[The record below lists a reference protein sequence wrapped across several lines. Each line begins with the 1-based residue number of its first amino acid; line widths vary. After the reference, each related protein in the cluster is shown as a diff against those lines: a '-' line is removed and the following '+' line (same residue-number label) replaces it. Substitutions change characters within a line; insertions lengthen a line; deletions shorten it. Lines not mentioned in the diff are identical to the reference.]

1 MKIGMTIP
9 KPVLAE
15 SHCAAIGFVLP
26 NSFGN
31 TLHIASMNKMIVT
44 SGTHFFRF
52 FEAPIV

>member
-44 SGTHFFRF
+44 SGTHFFSIF
-52 FEAPIV
+52 